1 MVVWPAGV
9 HDKSGVWICQNVLTA
24 KGLTVHMM
32 HRSAA
37 VSEAGAAEVAQ
48 IAAEWAAAVPAAPAS
63 PASLDSLPVGEEL

>member
-37 VSEAGAAEVAQ
+37 VSEAAAAEVAE
-48 IAAEWAAAVPAAPAS
+48 IAAQWAAAVPAALAS
-63 PASLDSLPVGEEL
+63 AALPDSLPVGEEL